1 MKDKKVLD
9 ILDLAG
15 SVKTPKGKSKD
26 ILATR
31 KYMQT
36 HYERV

>member
-1 MKDKKVLD
+1 MKNKKELD
-9 ILDLAG
+9 LLDLAG
-15 SVKTPKGKSKD
+15 SVKTPKGKLKD

-31 KYMQT
+31 EYMET